1 MANKANPSNKPVAA
15 VTGVGPGLGAA
26 LARRF
31 AATYAVAILA
41 RKADYLKALAGEIR
55 QSGATVMDVPCDVGD
70 RAQMARAFDAIR
82 TDLGEP
88 ELLLYNA
95 GSGSWGT
102 ITEITAEQYEADW
115 RVNALGA
122 FVAAKEVAP
131 AMIARGRGAILFT
144 GATAG
149 VKAGPKSVSFG
160 PAKFAMRGW
169 ARATAS
175 RRCRTAISSS
185 PRRSR
190 RPTGTSRIRT
200 RARGR
205 WNSKYARSK
214 KNSNAIRE
222 DAFTADGLFAAQY
235 VKVLGFNTAKD
246 AMNISISLT
255 PELID
260 LIKAKVESGRYSS
273 TSEVVRKR
281 CVCSSGLTSR
291 KSNASKG

>member
-131 AMIARGRGAILFT
+131 AMIACGRGAILFT

-160 PAKFAMRGW
+160 PAKFAMRGLAQSLSRDLGPKGIHVAW
-169 ARATAS
+169 INVDGSIDIPGARDRKPTLQDGDFLKPEAIAETYWHLAHQDAS
-175 RRCRTAISSS
+175 AWTMELEV
-185 PRRSR
+185 
-190 RPTGTSRIRT
+190 RPF
-200 RARGR
+200 
-205 WNSKYARSK
+205 KEK
-214 KNSNAIRE
+214 
-222 DAFTADGLFAAQY
+222 F
-235 VKVLGFNTAKD
+235 
-246 AMNISISLT
+246 
-255 PELID
+255 
-260 LIKAKVESGRYSS
+260 
-273 TSEVVRKR
+273 
-281 CVCSSGLTSR
+281 
-291 KSNASKG
+291 